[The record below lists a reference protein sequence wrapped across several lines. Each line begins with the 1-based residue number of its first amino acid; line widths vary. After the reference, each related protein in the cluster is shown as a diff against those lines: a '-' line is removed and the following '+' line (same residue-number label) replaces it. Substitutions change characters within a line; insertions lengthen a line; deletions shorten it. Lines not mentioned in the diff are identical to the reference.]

1 MHTLSKEGTG
11 HRRRRILPWLMG
23 SHWTRKYLAVL
34 AVALVAGGAAAQP
47 AAQRDLLG
55 RGRQLFE
62 DQRYEESI
70 QTLSAAL
77 LRPNNPDADKIE
89 IYRVLALDFITLNKK
104 EEAESALRGLLALRP
119 DYEFPSSESPR
130 FRDFFTAIR
139 DRWVA
144 EGRPGLVKTSMPQAQ
159 VLMAH
164 ISPAEWPPDRK
175 VTLSVRLSDPQH
187 RVTGVQLLYRTGS
200 RGPFN
205 TVEATMENDLA
216 RATIPATAMRPPL
229 VEYYIEGLDSGGL
242 PIVSRG
248 DASAPLRMAVPEPR
262 ARHDW
267 VLPAAIGGAVLGA
280 AVIVGGLALT
290 GVFSGGNDARTSTVS
305 VTVR

>member
-1 MHTLSKEGTG
+1 MRRHRTG
-11 HRRRRILPWLMG
+11 KCIAA
-23 SHWTRKYLAVL
+23 LAL
-34 AVALVAGGAAAQP
+34 ALVAMSAAAQP
-47 AAQRDLLG
+47 GPAASRDLVG
-55 RGRQLFE
+55 RGKQLFD

-77 LRPNNPDADKIE
+77 LRPNNADADKLE

-104 EEAESALRGLLALRP
+104 EEAESALRGLLALKP

-144 EGRPGLVKTSMPQAQ
+144 EGRPGLVKPTAPQAP

-164 ISPAEWPPDRK
+164 TSPPEWPSDRK
-175 VTLSVRLSDPQH
+175 ITLSARLADPQH

-200 RGPFN
+200 HGKFS
-205 TVEATMENDLA
+205 TVEATMADDLA
-216 RATIPATAMRPPL
+216 HATIPATAVRPPL
-229 VEYYIEGLDSGGL
+229 VEYYIEGIDSGGL

-248 DASAPLRMAVPEPR
+248 DASAPLRIAVPEPKR
-262 ARHDW
+262 AGW

-280 AVIVGGLALT
+280 AIIIGGLALT
-290 GVFSGGNDARTSTVS
+290 GVFSSGSDARTSTVS